1 MKHGFALLLL
11 AGCGVDPT
19 TEGLTGL
26 WANED
31 AGTWRVFEFRATTYA
46 IEAAPFSAES
56 PAYLIRVY
64 PDGVEPIAVQ
74 GGTYAVADDT
84 LVNTDAGERTM
95 DDVLVTD
102 VLWSSD
108 GTGLGQTFGD
118 PIYRFSDDA
127 LTLRSP
133 SADSGERTYDK
144 VDALP

>member
-1 MKHGFALLLL
+1 MKPIFALLLL

-19 TEGLTGL
+19 TEGLTGS
-26 WANED
+26 WANLD

-46 IEAAPFSAES
+46 IDAAPFSAES

-118 PIYRFSDDA
+118 PIYRFDDDT
-127 LTLRSP
+127 LTLRST
-133 SADSGERTYDK
+133 SADAGERTYDK